1 MSNAVKRLSAPL
13 AQCVKHRS
21 SNQTLTGSNLAE
33 YPLFI
38 FFIIISFFSFF
49 IRFYSSFFMESI
61 DQYAEKS
68 CSVLA
73 ITGRHRQMNV
83 ALPNEPRHKKTGFLP
98 MRKQRRRSASQ

>member
-1 MSNAVKRLSAPL
+1 MSNAVKSLSAPL

-38 FFIIISFFSFF
+38 FFFFFFFFFFFVIIISLFSFF

-61 DQYAEKS
+61 
-68 CSVLA
+68 
-73 ITGRHRQMNV
+73 
-83 ALPNEPRHKKTGFLP
+83 
-98 MRKQRRRSASQ
+98 

>member
-1 MSNAVKRLSAPL
+1 MSNAVKSLSAPL

-38 FFIIISFFSFF
+38 FFCCCYHEVTGSNLAEYPLFIFFVVVIIISLFSFF

-61 DQYAEKS
+61 
-68 CSVLA
+68 
-73 ITGRHRQMNV
+73 
-83 ALPNEPRHKKTGFLP
+83 
-98 MRKQRRRSASQ
+98 